1 MQMIL
6 WSLEDK
12 KETFVQPETAAK
24 QMGLMINYDTS
35 IGNYLIVQPGRTILL
50 QIIITLK
57 NNGM

>member
-12 KETFVQPETAAK
+12 KDTFVQLETAAK

-50 QIIITLK
+50 
-57 NNGM
+57 